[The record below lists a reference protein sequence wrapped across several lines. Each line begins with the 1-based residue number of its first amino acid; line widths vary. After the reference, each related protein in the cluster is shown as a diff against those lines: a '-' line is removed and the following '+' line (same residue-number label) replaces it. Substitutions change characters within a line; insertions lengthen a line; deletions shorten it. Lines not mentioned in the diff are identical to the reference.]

1 VSSRSVTL
9 PDSTPVEVKLSAD
22 SKGMVSLGIR
32 INGGNWNVLC
42 QSVITLKPGSSQSWS
57 AIIKDLM

>member
-1 VSSRSVTL
+1 MPGNVVEL
-9 PDSTPVEVKLSAD
+9 DDGTPVEVKLSAD

-42 QSVITLKPGSSQSWS
+42 QSLITPRPGSSQSWS